1 MSEPQP
7 TPFRRR
13 PLELAD
19 YLRGIRAGDR
29 AVLARAVTL
38 IESHAP
44 RHQVLAQQL
53 LKELLPE
60 TGKSLRIG
68 ITGFPGAGKST
79 LIENFGCYLV
89 DQGHRVAVLAI
100 DPSSS
105 LSHGSILGD
114 KTRMERLSQLEQ
126 SFIRPSPSS
135 GALGGVARKTRESI
149 LLCEAAGFDVILV
162 ETVGVGQNEITVRGL
177 TDFFLLVLIA
187 GAGDELQ
194 GIKRGVMEMAD
205 ALLVNKADG
214 ENLTRSERAKR
225 EFEITSKYIS
235 PYTSDWKVPVLTA
248 SALENKGID
257 TLWQTIQQ
265 FAEQTRSS
273 GVFEAERQRQRLDWF
288 EQLFNESLRARWL
301 MQPGHQQRFEQLQHD
316 VAEGALV
323 MDALDKLFEGET
335 DDPAFT

>member
-1 MSEPQP
+1 MSDQP
-7 TPFRRR
+7 PAPFRRR
-13 PLELAD
+13 ALSAAD
-19 YLRGIRAGDR
+19 YLSGIRAGDR

-38 IESHAP
+38 VESNAP
-44 RHQVLAQQL
+44 RHQALAREL
-53 LKELLPE
+53 LHELLPE

-79 LIENFGCYLV
+79 LIEAFGCYLV
-89 DQGHRVAVLAI
+89 EKGHRVAVLAI

-114 KTRMERLSQLEQ
+114 KTRMERLSRLEQ

-214 ENLTRSERAKR
+214 DNLARSERARR
-225 EFEITSKYIS
+225 EFDLTARYIS
-235 PYTSDWKVPVLTA
+235 PYTAGWQVPVLTA
-248 SALENKGID
+248 SALENKGIAS
-257 TLWQTIQQ
+257 LWTTIQR
-265 FAEQTRSS
+265 FAEQTRAS
-273 GVFEAERQRQRLDWF
+273 GAFEAERRRQRMDWF
-288 EQLFNESLRARWL
+288 EQMVNESLRSRWFEPPGRQARYD
-301 MQPGHQQRFEQLQHD
+301 QLRRA

-323 MDALDKLFEGET
+323 MDALDKLFEGESHV
-335 DDPAFT
+335 